1 MAVTTA
7 DWEGLFGM
15 LTTDNLDLMMNWLKN
30 PSEAA
35 ESGPERSV
43 GEQRKSTPGLKKQKN
58 GYQAKIVLDNFIIFT
73 YTQDLERAIDAYIA
87 LQRIKARVHELRSH
101 AGSATFDDA
110 IRKAVAE
117 VRAAEQVSAFW
128 MQYQFEI
135 AGTIKMDSNHWKR
148 YTTPTTADV
157 NLALSHRAEL
167 LYLSQQKVE
176 EHSECPQDQDD
187 ARARVQAMAQAQARA
202 RVRAEHQ
209 TKMEAEAMAK
219 TQREAEVAKEV
230 AAVRALLH
238 QRVRIDGL
246 SGRPELNGRY
256 GKTTRYVTDKS
267 RFAVTL
273 EGDDESVLLKPANLT
288 KVDPQP
294 TAEDP
299 PPLS

>member
-1 MAVTTA
+1 
-7 DWEGLFGM
+7 
-15 LTTDNLDLMMNWLKN
+15 
-30 PSEAA
+30 
-35 ESGPERSV
+35 
-43 GEQRKSTPGLKKQKN
+43 
-58 GYQAKIVLDNFIIFT
+58 
-73 YTQDLERAIDAYIA
+73 
-87 LQRIKARVHELRSH
+87 
-101 AGSATFDDA
+101 
-110 IRKAVAE
+110 
-117 VRAAEQVSAFW
+117 
-128 MQYQFEI
+128 
-135 AGTIKMDSNHWKR
+135 
-148 YTTPTTADV
+148 
-157 NLALSHRAEL
+157 
-167 LYLSQQKVE
+167 
-176 EHSECPQDQDD
+176 
-187 ARARVQAMAQAQARA
+187 
-202 RVRAEHQ
+202 
-209 TKMEAEAMAK
+209 MAK